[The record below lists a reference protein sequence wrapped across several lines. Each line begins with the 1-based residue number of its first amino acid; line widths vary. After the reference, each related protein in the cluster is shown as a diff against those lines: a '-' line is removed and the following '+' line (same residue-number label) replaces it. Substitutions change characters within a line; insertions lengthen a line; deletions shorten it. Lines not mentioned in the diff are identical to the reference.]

1 MLKNTPA
8 DRPFFQ
14 LVRNSFY
21 QPRSPHV
28 LAAVKKYIYLDD
40 RPGGTGH
47 GTPHEYDRHIPIIF
61 MGEGVKPGTY
71 PELCGPEDIA
81 PTLAKMLGF
90 DYPCEEDSRL
100 LLEMTR

>member
-1 MLKNTPA
+1 MRWKAPPA
-8 DRPFFQ
+8 SWFREANSPAFPELEPANAAAKVRHNRMAFRTLRPPQ
-14 LVRNSFY
+14 T
-21 QPRSPHV
+21 RSQ
-28 LAAVKKYIYLDD
+28 
-40 RPGGTGH
+40 RS
-47 GTPHEYDRHIPIIF
+47 
-61 MGEGVKPGTY
+61 GTY